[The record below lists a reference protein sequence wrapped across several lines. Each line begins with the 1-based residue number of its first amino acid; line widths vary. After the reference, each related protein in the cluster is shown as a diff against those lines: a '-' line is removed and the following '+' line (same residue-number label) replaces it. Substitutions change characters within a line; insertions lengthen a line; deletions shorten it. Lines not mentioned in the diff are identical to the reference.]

1 MKSGPQ
7 GRTVAEYL
15 AAVPAKQRA
24 ALRRLRKYILAA
36 APGAEDCISYQIPA
50 VRYRGKVLVWYGAG
64 ASHCAF
70 YPGGLVKEFAAELS
84 KFSTSKGTVRFQPEA
99 PLPAALIRK
108 LVKARIA
115 RTVTMAPTKRTARVS
130 SQSGS

>member
-1 MKSGPQ
+1 MKSRPQ

-36 APGAEDCISYQIPA
+36 APGAEDCISYRMPA
-50 VRYRGKVLVWYGAG
+50 VRYRGKVLVWYGAS

-70 YPGGLVKEFAAELS
+70 YPGGLVKEFAAELA

-115 RTVTMAPTKRTARVS
+115 RTAPAKKTARVS
-130 SQSGS
+130 SRTGS